1 MTVLGRRHRWRLAAA
16 ALGCAAALPALTGS
30 ATGDNLTKLHSK
42 LGSARSQLSGNQHR
56 EQAISSRIA
65 GIDGQVRSLQSQIA
79 LVQSREAAANAQLA
93 TYQANLVDV
102 RRAMRVERAHLR
114 HLEDILARARHAL
127 VNELVSQYEQPQQS
141 LVDVIVNASGFQQ
154 LLDSLQYLSS
164 VRRQQQTLI
173 EVTRIARSKAQVAE
187 ARLVAYERRELQA
200 ANDTRVQSA
209 GLAGMNALLS
219 SRQAALQDAR
229 AAQTTALA
237 AAQAQGSQLQSAIV
251 TIKQRLRAARQVEK
265 KIAPRPVVTYTPPS
279 ASTSGSGTGKTGT
292 TAPVGTTSP
301 ISTTSPT
308 SGVSTNGGVGATGG
322 AGTTSSSS
330 SGSGNYAY
338 GGWAIPYAIVLCE
351 SGGQNLPPNSAGAS
365 GYYQIMPA
373 TWRGEG
379 GTGPAAYLASKA
391 EQSAVA
397 ARLWNNGAG
406 ASNWTCAAMVGIS

>member
-30 ATGDNLTKLHSK
+30 ATGTNLTKLHSK
-42 LGSARSQLSGNQHR
+42 LGSARSQLSGNHQR
-56 EQAISSRIA
+56 EQAISNRIA

-93 TYQANLVDV
+93 TYQANLTDA
-102 RRAMRVERAHLR
+102 RRAMRAERAHLK
-114 HLEDILARARHAL
+114 HLENILARARHAL

-164 VRRQQQTLI
+164 VRQQQQTLI

-187 ARLVAYERRELQA
+187 ARLAAYERRELQA

-229 AAQTTALA
+229 AAQATALA
-237 AAQAQGSQLQSAIV
+237 AAQAQGSQLQAAIA
-251 TIKQRLRAARQVEK
+251 TINQRLRAAKQRERT
-265 KIAPRPVVTYTPPS
+265 IAPRPVVTYTPPS
-279 ASTSGSGTGKTGT
+279 VSTSGGGTGKTGT
-292 TAPVGTTSP
+292 TPPVGTTSP
-301 ISTTSPT
+301 VGKTNPVGTT
-308 SGVSTNGGVGATGG
+308 GGVGATGG
-322 AGTTSSSS
+322 AGTSSSSS

-379 GTGPAAYLASKA
+379 GPGPAAYLASKA

>member
-1 MTVLGRRHRWRLAAA
+1 MTVFGRRHRWRLAAA
-16 ALGCAAALPALTGS
+16 ALGCVCALPALTGS

-42 LGSARSQLSGNQHR
+42 LGSARSQLSGNQRR
-56 EQAISSRIA
+56 EQTISGRIA
-65 GIDGQVRSLQSQIA
+65 GIDSQVRSLQAQIA

-93 TYQANLVDV
+93 TYQANLADI
-102 RRAMRVERAHLR
+102 RRAMRAEHAHLR
-114 HLEDILARARHAL
+114 HLERILARARHAL
-127 VNELVSQYEQPQQS
+127 ENELVSQYEQPQQS

-154 LLDSLQYLSS
+154 LLDSIQYLSS
-164 VRRQQQTLI
+164 VRQQQQTLI
-173 EVTRIARSKAQVAE
+173 EVTRIARAKAQVAA
-187 ARLVAYERRELQA
+187 ARLAALERSDAQA

-229 AAQTTALA
+229 AAQATALA
-237 AAQAQGSQLQSAIV
+237 AAQTHGAQLQAAIV
-251 TIKQRLRAARQVEK
+251 TIKQQVSAAKQAEK
-265 KIAPRPVVTYTPPS
+265 RVPAPKPVVVYTPPPSSIVPVKAADPPAATGTTGGGS
-279 ASTSGSGTGKTGT
+279 AGISTTGGIGTSGGTGTHTTSTTSGTGGTG
-292 TAPVGTTSP
+292 
-301 ISTTSPT
+301 
-308 SGVSTNGGVGATGG
+308 
-322 AGTTSSSS
+322 
-330 SGSGNYAY
+330 SGSYAY

-379 GTGPAAYLASKA
+379 GTGPAAYLASRA

-397 ARLWNNGAG
+397 ARLWDNGAG